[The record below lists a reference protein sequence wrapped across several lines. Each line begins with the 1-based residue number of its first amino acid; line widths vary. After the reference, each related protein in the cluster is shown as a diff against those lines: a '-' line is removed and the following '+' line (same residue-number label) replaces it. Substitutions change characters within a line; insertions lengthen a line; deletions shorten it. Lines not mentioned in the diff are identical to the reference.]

1 LNPPDTVIAQP
12 NLNTMQFS
20 ALQLAWMQELGIDKP
35 WIPGAATPKVIPSAA
50 AVATSPLPDAG
61 ANTRAPQSAAQ
72 ASDAGTFVQAGM
84 LARGQV
90 AAATMPPGVMQRSAT
105 GSSSSTQKS
114 TDTPNEPL
122 LDTVAA
128 AAQATTLA
136 SLAATIAQCNAC
148 GLCKEREQVVVG
160 QGVMQPAIMVIGEG
174 PGDQEDRQGLPFVGR
189 SGMLL
194 DNMLSSIGS
203 SRTTDVYAANIV
215 KCRPPGNRNPRPNEI
230 ASCRPFL
237 MRQIELV
244 RPFSILALGRFAA
257 QTLLGGEA
265 QLAEMREQPFAIEHA
280 GLNIPVVV
288 SYHPAYL
295 LRRPSDKA
303 AAWRDLQRARA
314 ISKGL

>member
-1 LNPPDTVIAQP
+1 MVAQP
-12 NLNTMQFS
+12 TPNALQFS

-35 WIPGAATPKVIPSAA
+35 WIPGGTTPTAMKS
-50 AVATSPLPDAG
+50 
-61 ANTRAPQSAAQ
+61 
-72 ASDAGTFVQAGM
+72 
-84 LARGQV
+84 
-90 AAATMPPGVMQRSAT
+90 AAATMPAVVTQKSAT
-105 GSSSSTQKS
+105 GSAASFKKS
-114 TDTPNEPL
+114 TVTATATGTATATDTANESQ

-128 AAQATTLA
+128 AAQATTLE
-136 SLAATIAQCNAC
+136 SLAASIAQCNAC

-203 SRTTDVYAANIV
+203 SRLTDIYAANIV

-230 ASCRPFL
+230 AACRPFL
-237 MRQIELV
+237 IRQIELV

-257 QTLLGGEA
+257 QTLLGGEE
-265 QLAEMREQPFAIEHA
+265 QLAEMREKPYAIEHA
-280 GLNIPVVV
+280 GRNIPVVV

-303 AAWRDLQRARA
+303 AAWRDLQRARL
-314 ISKGL
+314 ISQGNQ

>member
-1 LNPPDTVIAQP
+1 
-12 NLNTMQFS
+12 MQLS

-35 WIPGAATPKVIPSAA
+35 WIPGASAPAVVKPAARAFAISVQDDVAANTNAPQPAA
-50 AVATSPLPDAG
+50 ASAEAGSFVRAG
-61 ANTRAPQSAAQ
+61 ALAHAQVGAGAQTPGTSQRATT
-72 ASDAGTFVQAGM
+72 ASSFSTKK
-84 LARGQV
+84 
-90 AAATMPPGVMQRSAT
+90 
-105 GSSSSTQKS
+105 SS
-114 TDTPNEPL
+114 DTTSEKL
-122 LDTVAA
+122 LDTMAA
-128 AAQATTLA
+128 AAQASTLED
-136 SLAATIAQCNAC
+136 LAATIAQCNAC

-203 SRTTDVYAANIV
+203 SRSTDVYAANIV
-215 KCRPPGNRNPRPNEI
+215 KCRPPGNRNPRPAEI
-230 ASCRPFL
+230 AACRPFL

-265 QLAEMREQPFAIEHA
+265 QLAEMRDQPFALEHA
-280 GLNIPVVV
+280 GLKIPVVV

-295 LRRPSDKA
+295 LRRPADKA
-303 AAWRDLQRARA
+303 AAWRDLQRARL

>member
-1 LNPPDTVIAQP
+1 MIPLPNPNA
-12 NLNTMQFS
+12 LQFS

-35 WIPGAATPKVIPSAA
+35 WIPGGSAPAVAKPAATPSATA
-50 AVATSPLPDAG
+50 SPVAES
-61 ANTRAPQSAAQ
+61 
-72 ASDAGTFVQAGM
+72 FVQAGA
-84 LARGQV
+84 LARAQV
-90 AAATMPPGVMQRSAT
+90 GAGVPNSATSPSGPSQRLAT
-105 GSSSSTQKS
+105 GSSSGTKKEAEAPAEQ
-114 TDTPNEPL
+114 P

-128 AAQATTLA
+128 AAQAATLEA
-136 SLAATIAQCNAC
+136 LAATIAQCNAC

-203 SRTTDVYAANIV
+203 SRGTDVYAANIV
-215 KCRPPGNRNPRPNEI
+215 KCRPPGNRNPRPAEI
-230 ASCRPFL
+230 AACRPFL

-265 QLAEMREQPFAIEHA
+265 QLAEMRDQPFALEHA
-280 GLNIPVVV
+280 GVKIPVVV

-295 LRRPSDKA
+295 LRRPADKA
-303 AAWRDLQRARA
+303 AAWRDLQRARL